1 MHIFERA
8 RQFDKQITCQ
18 NGRDLKRLFY
28 NELENEIFE
37 VSGFTNK
44 NRIRISGFGTEA
56 RGGAGY

>member
-1 MHIFERA
+1 MHIFEWA

-37 VSGFTNK
+37 VFEFTNK
-44 NRIRISGFGTEA
+44 NAIRISGFGTDF
-56 RGGAGY
+56 